1 MNLLPSMQAP
11 RGWTMWTAT
20 LSAAA
25 VVALLHPLGFRAVT
39 GGLLVLGLAYGD
51 MWLRH
56 SEEFAAGY
64 LRPRPLDGVS
74 ALHAI
79 VPFLLSL
86 VLALGAST
94 FGLPFPPM
102 ELFMGLWWLCAAIV
116 LADIL
121 FIVPPAIAWS
131 IWSGARP
138 REDGGQTGG
147 GS

>member
-1 MNLLPSMQAP
+1 MSLLSAQAP
-11 RGWTMWTAT
+11 WGWTLWTAC
-20 LSAAA
+20 LEAAA
-25 VVALLHPLGFRAVT
+25 VGALLYPLGIWAAT
-39 GGLLVLGLAYGD
+39 GGVLVLGLAYGD

-56 SEEFAAGY
+56 SEEVAAGY

-86 VLALGAST
+86 VLVLGAHT
-94 FGLPFPPM
+94 FGLPFPPYG
-102 ELFMGLWWLCAAIV
+102 LIMGLWSLCAAIV

-121 FIVPPAIAWS
+121 FIAPPAIAWS
-131 IWSGARP
+131 LWSVVRP
-138 REDGGQTGG
+138 REDGGQPRG